1 MAPITYHQTLI
12 TFVLFFPNMRQIQLR
27 IHINNKK
34 KTPDDDSQS
43 GVFFL
48 YSFTHNFKSSTWM
61 KDIFPLQVLP
71 YSRFR
76 QPLSPDDNADRQCH
90 RRQTHPAL
98 SYEDCR
104 LL

>member
-34 KTPDDDSQS
+34 KTPDYDSQS

-48 YSFTHNFKSSTWM
+48 YSFTHNFRSSTWM

-71 YSRFR
+71 YSRF
-76 QPLSPDDNADRQCH
+76 
-90 RRQTHPAL
+90 
-98 SYEDCR
+98 
-104 LL
+104 LLP